1 MDTFSELVFK
11 LLNNDDIKFK
21 KILRF
26 ERQIYAQT
34 QDLQIFKMSEKNPE
48 EVFRKTAY
56 SVQLP

>member
-34 QDLQIFKMSEKNPE
+34 QDLQIFKMPEKNPE